1 MFNLTNL
8 TDCWLFTGKY
18 LVVWLVLLTIVS
30 SISHADNYEQAL
42 KLHDAA
48 RDGEN
53 GALESAIELLEQL
66 KSEQPES
73 GRVTALLGSVY
84 GISAR
89 DSWNPLTKTRHLSR
103 CLDYIDEAL
112 ELGPEDIEVRLTR
125 AFIQIYLPRIFGRR
139 DEAIEDIIVL
149 DRLFREQRVPEV
161 APSMLHLYEKLLNE
175 EPELG
180 DWSEGIA
187 IAKSLF
193 PDHAK
198 YFKL

>member
-53 GALESAIELLEQL
+53 GALESAIEFLEQL
-66 KSEQPES
+66 KSEQPKS
-73 GRVTALLGSVY
+73 GRITALLGSTY

-139 DEAIEDIIVL
+139 DEAIEDIKVL

-180 DWSEGIA
+180 DWTEGIA

-193 PDHAK
+193 PDYAK

>member
-1 MFNLTNL
+1 MLNDIDFR
-8 TDCWLFTGKY
+8 LFAGKY
-18 LVVWLVLLTIVS
+18 FCICTLFLVLTS
-30 SISHADNYEQAL
+30 SISFAENYEQAL

-48 RDGEN
+48 RDGVN

-66 KSEQPES
+66 KREQPES
-73 GRVTALLGSVY
+73 GRVTALLGSTY

-112 ELGPEDIEVRLTR
+112 ILGPEDIEVRLTR

-180 DWSEGIA
+180 DWTEGIA

-193 PDHAK
+193 PDYAK

>member
-1 MFNLTNL
+1 MVNLLNH
-8 TDCWLFTGKY
+8 WLFTGKY
-18 LVVWLVLLTIVS
+18 LVIWLVLLTIVS
-30 SISHADNYEQAL
+30 SISFANNYEQAL

-66 KSEQPES
+66 KREQPES
-73 GRVTALLGSVY
+73 GRITALLGSAY

-139 DEAIEDIIVL
+139 DEAIEDIKVL

>member
-1 MFNLTNL
+1 MATS
-8 TDCWLFTGKY
+8 TDFRLFVGKY
-18 LVVWLVLLTIVS
+18 FCICALFLAITS
-30 SISHADNYEQAL
+30 SISFAENYEQAL

-53 GALESAIELLEQL
+53 GALESAIELLKQL

-112 ELGPEDIEVRLTR
+112 MLGPEDIEVRLTR

-139 DEAIEDIIVL
+139 DEAIEDIKVL

-180 DWSEGIA
+180 DWSEGIT

-193 PDHAK
+193 PDYAK